1 MATGKVVSCVLLP
14 RDELLWVEELA
25 VRASANLVDDSG
37 LKVDEDGPRHMLAGT
52 SLAEECVE
60 GIMCDANRG
69 ITASQSNQC
78 YKKWIA
84 RNSNNNKALT
94 IGICV

>member
-1 MATGKVVSCVLLP
+1 VATGKVVSCILLP

-37 LKVDEDGPRHMLAGT
+37 LKVDEDGPGHMLAGT
-52 SLAEECVE
+52 SLAEERVE

-78 YKKWIA
+78 YKK
-84 RNSNNNKALT
+84 
-94 IGICV
+94 